1 MLESLF
7 KKVAGLKATQY
18 RFFPVNIGNFL
29 STAFFIVVAPMIA
42 SDSPTAV
49 QYSQLGCLFFDFAS
63 MYFYLN
69 QKFTQ
74 NVAEIIIC

>member
-1 MLESLF
+1 MSQYSQETPVLESLF

-49 QYSQLGCLFFDFAS
+49 Q
-63 MYFYLN
+63 
-69 QKFTQ
+69 
-74 NVAEIIIC
+74 